1 MKLGEYLPEVP
12 EMAKSMGKL
21 GSQIDMFGD
30 MMELSKAAGDTG
42 TGPTF
47 GGD

>member
-47 GGD
+47 GVD

>member
-1 MKLGEYLPEVP
+1 MKLGDYLPEVP

-30 MMELSKAAGDTG
+30 MMELSKACLLYTSPSPRD
-42 TGPTF
+42 
-47 GGD
+47 